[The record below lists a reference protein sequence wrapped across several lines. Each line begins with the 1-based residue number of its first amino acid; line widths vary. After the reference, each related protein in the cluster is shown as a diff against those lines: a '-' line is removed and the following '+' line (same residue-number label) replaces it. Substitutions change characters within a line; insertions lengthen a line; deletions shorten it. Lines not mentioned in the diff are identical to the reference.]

1 MQGVHAIDPH
11 ADIRDDAPRTYDDLV
26 AIAAAQIEQI
36 APEALAAQQA
46 CGLDGPLVDVRE
58 REELPAGTI
67 PGSIH
72 LPRGLLE
79 REIAF
84 IAADREAPVYLYCE
98 SGKRGTLA
106 ADVLRRM
113 GYRRAINLVGGID
126 AWSASGQKVDRFAA
140 TRDRPGVARDF
151 GTLDPQDW
159 ASIRADF
166 PIANYRTQSGGTS
179 RSLAYLYHAATTHP
193 CATILR
199 IHTEFLEQEYAN
211 VHRAGYALARSATL
225 RFERCFEV
233 CAEFIGGN
241 LDRDCVVFTANT
253 TAGCDLVSHVMA
265 PREGAVLVTGMEHH
279 SNDLPHRRRGEVLRA
294 EVDAT
299 GRLEYGHVEA
309 LLREHRVKLLAVTGA
324 ANLSGWTP
332 DLDLLARLA
341 HEHGAL
347 ICVDAAQLLAHKK
360 LDVKSPDDPTHV
372 DFVVAAGHKMYA
384 PFGAGFVYGPR
395 AVMDAAEPWIPG
407 GGTASDVGDEEVVYL
422 PSPDRHQGGTPNVA
436 GIVAL
441 AAMAELL
448 MRIGMDR
455 VREHEMALL
464 RRTVDAIARIDG
476 VTLYGPPDL
485 EERVAILPF
494 NIEGVDDM
502 LAAAILGEE
511 GGVAVRNGRFCA
523 HPHATR
529 LFGGERRGAVRAS
542 IGLFNVEEELDRLV
556 EMVGRIRRGKWA
568 RTYEMKKGQMSA
580 QLGGRCADQWMQAS
594 PKAKPQD

>member
-1 MQGVHAIDPH
+1 MEGAHAIASPT
-11 ADIRDDAPRTYDDLV
+11 DIRDDTTRTYDDLV
-26 AIAAAQIEQI
+26 AIAASHVEQI
-36 APEALAAQQA
+36 APDALAAKQA

-79 REIAF
+79 REIPF
-84 IAADREAPVYLYCE
+84 IAADRDAPVYLYCE

-113 GYRRAINLVGGID
+113 GYRRAINLAGGIE

-140 TRDRPGVARDF
+140 TRDRPGIARDF

-159 ASIRADF
+159 ASIRAGLPDRQL
-166 PIANYRTQSGGTS
+166 PHAERRHLAQPRVPRPRGDHP
-179 RSLAYLYHAATTHP
+179 SLRNDPADPHRVPRAGVRERPPRGL
-193 CATILR
+193 CARPLGDASLR
-199 IHTEFLEQEYAN
+199 ALLRGLRR
-211 VHRAGYALARSATL
+211 VHRRQPRPRLRGLHRQHHRRLRPRRARDGT
-225 RFERCFEV
+225 
-233 CAEFIGGN
+233 
-241 LDRDCVVFTANT
+241 
-253 TAGCDLVSHVMA
+253 
-265 PREGAVLVTGMEHH
+265 REGAVLVTGMEHH

-294 EVDAT
+294 EVDST
-299 GRLEYGHVEA
+299 GRLEYGHVEE
-309 LLREHRVKLLAVTGA
+309 LLRKHRVKLVAVTGA

-332 DLDLLARLA
+332 DLDRLARLA
-341 HEHGAL
+341 HEHGAM

-360 LDVKSPDDPTHV
+360 LDVKSSDDPAHI

-464 RRTVDAIARIDG
+464 RRTVDAMKRIDG
-476 VTLYGPPDL
+476 ITLYGPPDL

-556 EMVGRIRRGKWA
+556 EMVGRIRRGKWT

-594 PKAKPQD
+594 PKAKTQD

>member
-1 MQGVHAIDPH
+1 MESSTDSSQNTAI
-11 ADIRDDAPRTYDDLV
+11 AYDDLV
-26 AIAAAQIEQI
+26 AIAAREVEQI
-36 APEALAAQQA
+36 GPEQLAAKQA
-46 CGLDGPLVDVRE
+46 QGLDGPLLDIRE
-58 REELPAGTI
+58 REELIAGAI

-79 REIAF
+79 REVSSV
-84 IAADREAPVYLYCE
+84 AADREAPVYLYCE
-98 SGKRGTLA
+98 GGKRGTLA
-106 ADVLRRM
+106 AEALRRM
-113 GYRRAINLVGGID
+113 GYRHPVNLAGGFE
-126 AWSASGQKVDRFAA
+126 AWSAIGKSIEFPVAHPDRASL
-140 TRDRPGVARDF
+140 TGDLRG
-151 GTLDPQDW
+151 LDPHDW

-166 PIANYRTQSGGTS
+166 PIAKCRAVSGGTS
-179 RSLAYLYHAATTHP
+179 RSLAYLDHAATTHP
-193 CATILR
+193 CSTILR

-211 VHRAGYALARSATL
+211 VHRASYALARSATL

-233 CAEFIGGN
+233 CAKFIGGN

-253 TAGCDLVSHVMA
+253 TAGCDLVAHVMA
-265 PREGAVLVTGMEHH
+265 SREGAVLVTGMEHH

-299 GRLEYGHVEA
+299 GRLEYGHVEE
-309 LLREHRVKLLAVTGA
+309 LLKKHRVKLVAVTGA

-332 DLDLLARLA
+332 DLDRLARLA
-341 HEHGAL
+341 HEHGAM
-347 ICVDAAQLLAHKK
+347 ICVDAAQLLAHKQ
-360 LDVKSPDDPTHV
+360 LDVKSPDDPAHL

-384 PFGAGFVYGPR
+384 PFGAGFAYGPR
-395 AVMDAAEPWIPG
+395 AMMDAAEPWLPG
-407 GGTASDVGDEEVVYL
+407 GGTASDVGDEKVVYL
-422 PSPDRHQGGTPNVA
+422 QSPDRHQGGTPNVA

-464 RRTVDAIARIDG
+464 RRSVDALKRIDG

-485 EERVAILPF
+485 EERVAIIPF

-511 GGVAVRNGRFCA
+511 GGIAVRNGRFCA

-556 EMVGRIRRGKWA
+556 EMVGRIRRGKWN
-568 RTYEMKKGQMSA
+568 RTYEMKAGQMSA
-580 QLGGRCADQWMQAS
+580 QLGGRCADQWMQAQ
-594 PKAKPQD
+594 ADCDGDVN